1 MTRHNPG
8 ALRVRRADGAT
19 VAVDELAALI
29 AHLADLLD
37 AVEGAG
43 PNTVE
48 GDLWALEAGV
58 RDVVELAR
66 ALGVLDGRDG

>member
-29 AHLADLLD
+29 AHLADLL
-37 AVEGAG
+37 AA
-43 PNTVE
+43 VE
-48 GDLWALEAGV
+48 GDLWTLEAGV
-58 RDVVELAR
+58 RDVVESAR

>member
-8 ALRVRRADGAT
+8 ALRVRRADGST

-29 AHLADLLD
+29 AHLADLLA

-43 PNTVE
+43 PDTVE
-48 GDLWALEAGV
+48 GDLWTLAADV
-58 RDVVELAR
+58 RDVVALAE
-66 ALGVLDGRDG
+66 ALGVVER